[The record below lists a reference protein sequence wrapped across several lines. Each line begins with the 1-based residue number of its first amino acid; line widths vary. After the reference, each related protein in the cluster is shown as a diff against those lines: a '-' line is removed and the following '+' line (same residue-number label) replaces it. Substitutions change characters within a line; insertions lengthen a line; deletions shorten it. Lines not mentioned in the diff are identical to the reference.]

1 MVDVWTVCWRA
12 PEDKHNDWA
21 MATLNQVKTNANA
34 RLTNN
39 AASDAILRGHSVCW
53 NEPTRVLWVWTFR
66 LLDTSC
72 IFRSSE
78 TWFEVIIF
86 IKS

>member
-53 NEPTRVLWVWTFR
+53 NEPT
-66 LLDTSC
+66 
-72 IFRSSE
+72 
-78 TWFEVIIF
+78 
-86 IKS
+86 

>member
-39 AASDAILRGHSVCW
+39 AASDAIFAWSQ
-53 NEPTRVLWVWTFR
+53 RVLKWTHQGSLGVNISASRFK
-66 LLDTSC
+66 LH
-72 IFRSSE
+72 F
-78 TWFEVIIF
+78 
-86 IKS
+86 